1 MTFDTNPA
9 PRFSSADQRSSPQQ
23 QPKRGSRANQNEQ
36 CEPLAIVGIG
46 CRLPGEA
53 NDWQSFWQLLE
64 EGRDAITETPADRWS
79 TAKFFQPGDAAPGK
93 LLSRWGGHVTDI
105 AGFDPRAFGIS
116 PREAALMDPQQRML
130 LEVAWRA
137 IEDAGTPPSRI
148 DGRDVGVFIGISSFD
163 HAVASL
169 SFRDRG
175 VLTPYSNTGGSSSI
189 AANRIS
195 YCFDLRGPSLAVDTA
210 CSSSLVAVHLACES
224 IRRGESRMALA
235 GGVNALLM
243 PDFTV
248 AFSQLGVLS
257 PDGRCKTF
265 DAAANG
271 YVRGEGAGMVLIKPL
286 QDALNDGDLIYAV
299 IRSTASNQDGRTPGL
314 TVPSGDAQQQLIR
327 EACRKAG
334 VAPAEI
340 GYVEAHGTGTP
351 VGDPIEANAIGSV
364 VGQGRPADSPCLIGS
379 VKTNIGHLEAAAG
392 IASLIKAALMVYHRR
407 IPAHLHLQQ
416 ANPAI
421 DFEQLGLAVPITSRD
436 WTVTTASGQAARR
449 IAGVNGFGYGGANA
463 HVLLEEPPAATT
475 SPRRDPA
482 SEWVS
487 EPLLVPLAARSHKA
501 LAASA
506 GLLADWLERAGR
518 TVSLPDVAAFLA
530 HRRSGGP
537 VRDHLV
543 VNDRADLIDKLRQL
557 ADGADRPAAG
567 KRTAAPDPAELA
579 FVFSGQGPQWW
590 GMGRRLFAS
599 SGSFRRVI
607 ERCGAEFSRYG
618 DWSLVE
624 ELLRDEADS
633 RLQLTR
639 FAQPAIF
646 AVQVGIAAVWKQ
658 WGIEPAACVGHSV
671 GEIAAAH
678 VAGGLSFTEA
688 CRVAFHRGRT
698 MDLASSQGGMLA
710 VGLSRDELKAWL
722 PDENGPVGIAAVNGP
737 TSLTLSGP
745 AAAIAAL
752 AEKLEAAGVFC
763 RRLAVE
769 YAFHSPLMEPVREE
783 LLVSLADLS
792 PTATSLPL
800 FSTVTGGL
808 IDGTALGADYWW
820 QNVRQPVL
828 FADAMACVATTG
840 KTLAIEIGPHP
851 VLAYS
856 INECFEAAEATVET
870 LPSLR
875 RDTDDVATML
885 ASLGRLHTLGL
896 PIDLGRL
903 HPRPHRRLPLPPE
916 PFLTQRLREESPE
929 ARESRAA
936 RSLHP
941 LLGDRTEAPTA
952 RWECRVDLRLQRYLG
967 DHLVRGACV
976 HPAAGYLEAAIAA
989 AGELA
994 DDAVATVRLERL
1006 VLRLACLHDEAA
1018 PRWLACSHRPDRR
1031 SLHFAQRGVA
1041 DSDWSELASV
1051 TIATATGPVPPLAG
1065 DLDEVS
1071 HRCAEAFTGARLY
1084 AYCRRLGL
1092 DYGEQFRGITTGR
1105 RRSGECLADVF
1116 LPPQAAAEIER
1127 YRIHPALLDACF
1139 HGMIAADRDFDH
1151 TVSGLYLPREIGTV
1165 HFMAAPGA
1173 TATVHVQ
1180 ITDRSDE
1187 RIVADLDI
1195 RGADGRLCLA
1205 IRGFISD
1212 RVAGS
1217 EPDETTADLV
1227 YRLDWVKQAAA
1238 KAAAAETA
1246 EPACWLLFADTGGRG
1261 DRLAEQLTAAGDS
1274 CILVRPGDRFAANDD
1289 GSFALNPDSRA
1300 DFAELLRAIAEAAI
1314 GGVIYCWALDAPT
1327 TSGLTSSQLRA
1338 STLLSCRGPLHL
1350 IQAWEAEGP
1359 EGQLPCFF
1367 VTAGG
1372 QTIEA
1377 ADAQHVEV
1385 AQTPLIGMGRV
1396 IASEYGRLR
1405 TRLVDIAGAADA
1417 TALAALVHEL
1427 HRDDAEDEVLL
1438 REDDRWVRR
1447 FIPHT
1452 DAVACPAACRQL
1464 PGRLEAAATAG
1475 VEDLSHRLFHPGP
1488 VGPGEVEIAVHA
1500 AGLNFSDVMKALALY
1515 PGLPPGRPVLGSEC
1529 SGVITRVGPGVTD
1542 WQPGDEVIAVAPGA
1556 FATHVVVAT
1565 ELVARKPR
1573 NLSHQ
1578 QAAALPI
1585 AFLTAIHALHECAR
1599 IRAGESVLI
1608 HSASGG
1614 VGLAAMQLVRL
1625 AGGRVLAT
1633 AGSEEK
1639 RAFVREQGAEQVFDS
1654 RSLGFADEARRQS
1667 GRIDAILNSLPGE
1680 AIPRGIEALA
1690 IGGRF
1695 LEIGKRD
1702 IYADEALGLYAF
1714 RNNIAFFGI
1723 DLDQLFKRQPA
1734 RMGELLRSLPERFE
1748 SGELKPLPVTVHP
1761 AAEAVAAF
1769 RDMRQARHIGKL
1781 VIDSSTPPVA
1791 VRPPEPGQFQCDPN
1805 ASYWVAGGLG
1815 GFGLEVAR
1823 WLAEQGAGTLILG
1836 GRSLQVSAAAAATI
1850 AAIEASGT
1858 RVRLL
1863 PADITRPEDVR
1874 RVLATIAAE
1883 EKPLKGIFHTA
1894 MVLEDRLLVDLDHE
1908 TLDRVLWPKLL
1919 GGWNLHRESLGLD
1932 LDQFVLFSS
1941 LSSVFGHAGQANYAA
1956 ANAALDGLAHYRRG
1970 LGLPATV
1977 INWGHL
1983 GEVGYLSQRD
1993 ELAARLERQGVLSF
2007 TVQQAM
2013 DCLAHAIT
2021 SHETQLSVLRMDWTR
2036 WRGLGI
2042 TDNVPPKF
2050 AHLLRSVGT
2059 ADGGETTTT
2068 ISPETLRAAAP
2079 AERRRLVEI
2088 TVRAKTASLLGTD
2101 PESLEADRPLLELGL
2116 DSLMAVEL
2124 RNWIDNQT
2132 GVNLPMAA
2140 VMRSPGVTAVTQ
2152 QICRELSDGAVDE
2165 TTEQPLSDR
2174 ADAQPPGPVIFP
2186 MAAGQR
2192 GLWTAFR
2199 RAPTGTAYNVFLP
2212 TRIRSPLDIDALR
2225 ATMNLAA
2232 NRHESLRTTFGENG
2246 GEMLQRVHPSLPPE
2260 FTVHD
2265 ATGLDPDAVREL
2277 AAADAQRPF
2286 DLERGPLLR
2295 VTAYRLAADDWVVLT
2310 TTHHIAVDFWS
2321 LILLLGEIAAGYAA
2335 QATGQPQVLPPAAN
2349 NYAEFVHR
2357 QQKLL
2362 ASERVPELRTFWQ
2375 EQLADMPTTLDLPL
2389 DHPRPTRFTG
2399 RAGSAS
2405 LTISPVASAAVT
2417 SLAAAVGVTP
2427 SAVMLAA
2434 VKVLLARFS
2443 GQSSFLIGM
2452 PFSGRSQRR
2461 FEDTVG
2467 FFINMLPIPARLND
2481 SPSFRS
2487 LVERTGDTLMAALE
2501 HEDYPFAAI
2510 VADARCGFD
2519 PGRSPLFQVS
2529 CTFEKSHRRGETGR
2543 AGFLFPDRA
2552 EVVSFAG
2559 LRQESFPVPQQA
2571 CVHDLEFVFEQADDG
2586 YRGVLHFCQD
2596 LFGDETV
2603 ANLARCLEGL
2613 VAALTENPDSP
2624 LSDVAWPVVPSLPKP
2639 AKCPPGTLKNLL
2651 RPVSDRQPEQPAFLI
2666 GDQQWTYRDLS
2677 HLSSAVSRKLV
2688 AAGLGGDD
2696 LVPVVADRR
2705 QGMLATVAT
2714 MLAGAAVLPVDAE
2727 QPAAQLADL
2736 ISNTNAKAIIT
2747 AGAPQTPQAVGLEL
2761 PVIDITEL
2769 EQRSCSGTTTPRLH
2783 PGSPE
2788 RKRRDTQC
2796 THSHASTADRLSL
2809 PQPTSDDLAYC
2820 ITTSGSTGQ
2829 PKGVLVEQGA
2839 ITNLLTWRQQVM
2851 PARPG
2856 DRMLLLFSH
2865 QFDAAL
2871 GTTLATL
2878 AAGGTVVVAEDEAP
2892 RDIARLIDQL
2902 IRDRI
2907 SILPVIPSLLQ
2918 LLIEH
2923 PRFGE
2928 CPWLRQIWCGG
2939 EALSPALAEA
2949 VARLPGVTLWNCY
2962 GPTETTV
2969 EAAVWQVEADAC
2981 RGRARLPIGQ
2991 PAAGAGLMVVD
3002 DHLRPL
3008 PDGLPGELVV
3018 IGPGLARGYLG
3029 QPELTADRF
3038 VMLPGAAGRTAEPIR
3053 GYRTGDR
3060 CRRLADGN
3068 FEFLGRL
3075 DEQVKLRGYRVEL
3088 GEIEICL
3095 RSYQAVTE
3103 AAVKPI
3109 AVGTPE
3115 ARLAAF
3121 VVIDP
3126 ESDATETEDSIVS
3139 RLHRHLAARLPAWK
3153 RPATVDLIDTI
3164 PTTASGKVDRARLPE
3179 PTASHPELAGVESP
3193 HTPLQQHLA
3202 DCWRETLG
3210 LTTVGI
3216 RENFFDLGGTSL
3228 QAAVLAARLSS
3239 DLGVEV
3245 PTVLFFD
3252 LTDIAAIARRL
3263 AELHPAAV
3271 KARFGPDSLA
3281 TTEADDDSHPLVVSL
3296 KPDGSLPPLF
3306 MVHPPGGIVVCYA
3319 ALARQLDPD
3328 RPLIGIRSRGL
3339 HGEEDLP
3346 TSLEAL
3352 AADYVTAIRVTQPAG
3367 PYLVGG
3373 WSLGGVI
3380 ASEVVRQ
3387 LLVAGETVDRLLL
3400 LDSALP
3406 EGSHEADGKT
3416 GREYGLELGL
3426 SELGDLPAAEQL
3438 PVLYEHARKLGLIEE
3453 TAPKE
3458 LVARMLGDL
3467 HRLFAHHA
3475 RLCSSYQPRKLA
3487 VDAVLFRP
3495 RETPAEL
3502 AEPADRGWGRL
3513 LRSVGVREVPGH
3525 HHSMVAP
3532 PHVTALAAAIDE
3544 ALAEAGVSS

>member
-1 MTFDTNPA
+1 MTFDTNPT
-9 PRFSSADQRSSPQQ
+9 PRFGSADQRSSSQKQ
-23 QPKRGSRANQNEQ
+23 TRASRGKRNEPS
-36 CEPLAIVGIG
+36 EPLAIVGIG
-46 CRLPGEA
+46 CRLPGGA

-64 EGRDAITETPADRWS
+64 EGRDAITETPEDRWS

-105 AGFDPRAFGIS
+105 DAFDPRAFGIS

-137 IEDAGTPPSRI
+137 IEDAGTSPSLI
-148 DGRDVGVFIGISSFD
+148 DGRDVGVFVGISSFD
-163 HAVASL
+163 HAVATL

-175 VLTPYSNTGGSSSI
+175 VITPYSNTGGSSSI

-195 YCFDLRGPSLAVDTA
+195 YCFDLHGPSLAVDTA

-271 YVRGEGAGMVLIKPL
+271 YVRSEGAGMVLIKPL
-286 QDALNDGDLIYAV
+286 RDALADGDLIYAV

-314 TVPSGDAQQQLIR
+314 TVPSGDAQQQLIH

-334 VAPAEI
+334 VTPAEI

-364 VGQGRPADSPCLIGS
+364 VGEGRPADSPCLIGS

-407 IPAHLHLQQ
+407 IPAHLHLKQ

-421 DFEQLGLAVPITSRD
+421 DFKRLGLAVPTTSRD
-436 WTVTTASGQAARR
+436 WTVTAASGRPARR

-487 EPLLVPLAARSHKA
+487 EPLLVPLAARSQKA
-501 LAASA
+501 LTASA
-506 GLLADWLERAGR
+506 GLLADWLEGAGR

-530 HRRSGGP
+530 HRRADGP
-537 VRDHLV
+537 VRDHV
-543 VNDRADLIDKLRQL
+543 VATDRADLASTLRQL
-557 ADGADRPAAG
+557 AASSSQATANKRPARPQAS
-567 KRTAAPDPAELA
+567 ELV

-646 AVQVGIAAVWKQ
+646 AIQVGIAAVWKQ

-678 VAGGLSFTEA
+678 VAGALSFNEA
-688 CRVAFHRGRT
+688 CQVAFHRGRT

-710 VGLSRDELKAWL
+710 VGLSRDELRAWL
-722 PDENGPVGIAAVNGP
+722 PEDDGPVGIAAVNGP

-745 AAAIAAL
+745 ADAIATL
-752 AEKLEAAGVFC
+752 AEQLETAGVFC
-763 RRLAVE
+763 RRLSVE

-783 LLVSLADLS
+783 LLASLADLS
-792 PTATSLPL
+792 PTATSVPL

-808 IDGTALGADYWW
+808 IDGGDVGAKYWW

-851 VLAYS
+851 VLSYA
-856 INECFEAAEATVET
+856 INECFQAAGVAVET

-875 RDTDDVATML
+875 RDADDVATML
-885 ASLGRLHTLGL
+885 DSLGRLHTLGL
-896 PIDLGRL
+896 PIDFSRL
-903 HPRPHRRLPLPPE
+903 HPRPHRRLPVPPE

-929 ARESRAA
+929 ARESRKA

-952 RWECRVDLRLQRYLG
+952 RWECRVDLRLQRYLS

-994 DDAVATVRLERL
+994 EDTDAPVRLERL
-1006 VLRLACLHDEAA
+1006 VLRQACLHDEAN

-1031 SLHFAQRGVA
+1031 SLSFAHRGVA
-1041 DSDWSELASV
+1041 DSDWSDLASV
-1051 TIATATGPVPPLAG
+1051 TIATATGPVPPLAD
-1065 DLDEVS
+1065 DLDAVS
-1071 HRCAEAFTGARLY
+1071 RRCNEAFGGERLY
-1084 AYCRRLGL
+1084 AYCHRLGL
-1092 DYGEQFRGITTGR
+1092 DYGEQFRGLTAGR
-1105 RRSGECLADVF
+1105 RRSGECLADVA
-1116 LPPQAAAEIER
+1116 LPPQTAADVAR
-1127 YRIHPALLDACF
+1127 YRVHPALLDACF
-1139 HGMIAADRDFDH
+1139 HGMITADRDFDH
-1151 TVSGLYLPREIGTV
+1151 TVSGLYLPREIGAV
-1165 HFMAAPGA
+1165 HCVASPGT

-1180 ITDRSDE
+1180 ITDRSDD

-1195 RGADGRLCLA
+1195 RGADGSLCLA

-1227 YRLDWVKQAAA
+1227 YRLDWVRQEPDAVAEAAA
-1238 KAAAAETA
+1238 
-1246 EPACWLLFADTGGRG
+1246 PVCWLLFAERSGRG
-1261 DRLAEQLTAAGDS
+1261 DQLAKRLTAAGDR
-1274 CILVRPGDRFAANDD
+1274 CVTVRPGERFATHDD
-1289 GSFALNPDSRA
+1289 GNFTLNPDSRA
-1300 DFAELLRAIAEAAI
+1300 DFAELLQAVASEPI
-1314 GGVIYCWALDAPT
+1314 GGVIYCWALDAT
-1327 TSGLTSSQLRA
+1327 KVHCLTPSQLRV

-1350 IQAWEAEGP
+1350 VQAWEEAGP
-1359 EGQLPCFF
+1359 EGRLPCFF

-1372 QTIEA
+1372 QTLEA
-1377 ADAQHVEV
+1377 VAEAIEV

-1405 TRLVDIAGAADA
+1405 TRLIDIPAAADA
-1417 TALAALVHEL
+1417 AALAALVEEL
-1427 HRDDAEDEVLL
+1427 HRDDTEDEVLL
-1438 REDDRWVRR
+1438 RNGDRWVRR
-1447 FIPHT
+1447 FVPHQ
-1452 DAVACPAACRQL
+1452 DADACRAASNQL
-1464 PGRLEAAATAG
+1464 PARLEAAATAG
-1475 VEDLSHRLFHPGP
+1475 VEDLGHRLFHPRP
-1488 VGPGEVEIAVHA
+1488 IGPGEVEIAVHA
-1500 AGLNFSDVMKALALY
+1500 AGLNFSDVMKALDLY

-1529 SGVITRVGPGVTD
+1529 SGVITRVGSEVTD
-1542 WQPGDEVIAVAPGA
+1542 WHPGDEVIAVAPGA
-1556 FATHVVVAT
+1556 FATHVVVGT
-1565 ELVARKPR
+1565 DLVARKPR

-1578 QAAALPI
+1578 QAAAVPI

-1608 HSASGG
+1608 HAASGG
-1614 VGLAAMQLVRL
+1614 VGLAAMQLVQL
-1625 AGGRVLAT
+1625 AGGRILAT
-1633 AGSEEK
+1633 AGSEVK
-1639 RAFVREQGAEQVFDS
+1639 RAFVREQGAELVLDS
-1654 RSLGFADEARRQS
+1654 RSLSFADEARRQT
-1667 GRIDAILNSLPGE
+1667 GGVDAILNSLPGE

-1723 DLDQLFKRQPA
+1723 DLDQLFKQRPA

-1781 VIDSSTPPVA
+1781 VIDYSTPPVA
-1791 VRPPEPGQFQCDPN
+1791 VRPPEPGQFHCDPN

-1823 WLAEQGAGTLILG
+1823 WLARQGAGTLILG
-1836 GRSLQVSAAAAATI
+1836 GRSLQVSAEAAATI
-1850 AAIEASGT
+1850 AAIEAAGT

-1894 MVLEDRLLVDLDHE
+1894 MVLEDRLLVDLDHN

-1919 GGWNLHRESLGLD
+1919 GGWNLHQETLGLD

-1956 ANAALDGLAHYRRG
+1956 ANAALDGLAHHRRA

-1983 GEVGYLSQRD
+1983 GEVGYLSRRD

-2013 DCLAHAIT
+2013 DCLAHALT
-2021 SHETQLSVLRMDWTR
+2021 SLETQLSVLRMDWTL

-2050 AHLLRSVGT
+2050 AHLLRSATTGT
-2059 ADGGETTTT
+2059 SGETPTT
-2068 ISPETLRAAAP
+2068 ISPEALRAAAP
-2079 AERRRLVEI
+2079 AERRRLVEA

-2140 VMRSPGVTAVTQ
+2140 VLRGGGVTAVTA
-2152 QICRELSDGAVDE
+2152 QICQELGDGPAEIPDE
-2165 TTEQPLSDR
+2165 ATAEQP
-2174 ADAQPPGPVIFP
+2174 AHPQPTPSRPAGPRTFP
-2186 MAAGQR
+2186 MSAGQR
-2192 GLWTAFR
+2192 GLWTAYR
-2199 RAPTGTAYNVFLP
+2199 RDPTDTAYNVFLP
-2212 TRIRSPLDIDALR
+2212 TRVRSALDIDALQ
-2225 ATMNLAA
+2225 ATMQLVVS
-2232 NRHESLRTTFGENG
+2232 RHESLRTTFRETA
-2246 GEMLQRVHPSLPPE
+2246 GEMQQHVHASLPPE
-2260 FTVHD
+2260 CSVHD
-2265 ATGLDPDAVREL
+2265 VSGLDAEDVREL

-2295 VTAYRLAADDWVVLT
+2295 VTAYRLAADDWVVLA

-2321 LILLLGEIAAGYAA
+2321 LILLLGEIATGYAA
-2335 QATGQPQVLPPAAN
+2335 RTTGQPLQLPAAAN
-2349 NYAEFVHR
+2349 NYDEFVHR
-2357 QQKLL
+2357 QQELL
-2362 ASERVPELRTFWQ
+2362 AGDRAAALQAFWQ
-2375 EQLADMPTTLDLPL
+2375 EQLADLPTVLDLPL
-2389 DHPRPTRFTG
+2389 DYPRPPRFTG
-2399 RAGSAS
+2399 RAGSES
-2405 LTISPVASAAVT
+2405 LTFSAQTSAAIGT
-2417 SLAAAVGVTP
+2417 LATAVGVTP

-2434 VKVLLARFS
+2434 VELLLGRFS
-2443 GQSSFLIGM
+2443 GQSRFLIGM
-2452 PFSGRSQRR
+2452 PFSGRSRR
-2461 FEDTVG
+2461 QFEDTVG
-2467 FFINMLPIPARLND
+2467 FFVNMLPIPTRLD
-2481 SPSFRS
+2481 GGGSFRD
-2487 LVERTGDTLMAALE
+2487 LVKQTGDTVMGALE
-2501 HEDYPFAAI
+2501 HEAYPFAAI
-2510 VADARCGFD
+2510 VADSRCGFY
-2519 PGRSPLFQVS
+2519 PSRSPLFQVS
-2529 CTFEKSHRRGETGR
+2529 CTFEKSHRRDEAGR

-2552 EVVSFAG
+2552 EAVNFAG
-2559 LRQESFPVPQQA
+2559 LHQESFPVPQQT
-2571 CVHDLEFVFEQADDG
+2571 CVHDLEFVFEQADAG
-2586 YRGVLHFCQD
+2586 YRGVVHFCRD
-2596 LFGDETV
+2596 LFTAETI
-2603 ANLARCLEGL
+2603 AGLARCLEDL
-2613 VAALTENPDSP
+2613 ATILTDHPDRP
-2624 LSDVAWPVVPSLPKP
+2624 LATVSWPVTTSLP
-2639 AKCPPGTLKNLL
+2639 PPQPRPQVTVMDLL
-2651 RPVSDRQPEQPAFLI
+2651 SPVIDQQAEQPAFVI
-2666 GDQQWTYRDLS
+2666 GDRTWTYRDLS
-2677 HLSSAVSRKLV
+2677 GLSQAVSRAGA
-2688 AAGLGGDD
+2688 AAGLSVCE
-2696 LVPVVADRR
+2696 LVPVVGDRR

-2714 MLAGAAVLPVDAE
+2714 LLAGAAPLPVDAE
-2727 QPAAQLADL
+2727 QPAAPLADL
-2736 ISNTNAKAIIT
+2736 VAEAEAKLVIT
-2747 AGAPQTPQAVGLEL
+2747 AGGSAGAML
-2761 PVIDITEL
+2761 
-2769 EQRSCSGTTTPRLH
+2769 SSGTIPQIDFAALASASVATPEND
-2783 PGSPE
+2783 G
-2788 RKRRDTQC
+2788 
-2796 THSHASTADRLSL
+2796 L
-2809 PQPTSDDLAYC
+2809 PQPTSTDLAYC
-2820 ITTSGSTGQ
+2820 IMTSGSTGR

-2839 ITNLLTWRQQVM
+2839 IANLLSWRQQQLTVA
-2851 PARPG
+2851 PD
-2856 DRMLLLFSH
+2856 DRMLLVFSH

-2878 AAGGTVVVAEDEAP
+2878 AGGGTVVIADEDAP
-2892 RDIARLIDQL
+2892 SDLNRLIDQL
-2902 IRDRI
+2902 IRDEI
-2907 SILPVIPSLLQ
+2907 SILPIIPSLLQ

-2923 PRFGE
+2923 PRFAE
-2928 CPWLRQIWCGG
+2928 CRWLRQIWCGG
-2939 EALSPALAEA
+2939 EALPPALAEA

-2969 EAAVWQVEADAC
+2969 EAAVWRIEAAAC
-2981 RGRARLPIGQ
+2981 RGRSRLPIGQ
-2991 PAAGAGLMVVD
+2991 PAAGAGLVVVD
-3002 DHLRPL
+3002 DNLQPL

-3018 IGPGLARGYLG
+3018 TGPGLARGYLG
-3029 QPELTADRF
+3029 QPELTTARF
-3038 VMLPGAAGRTAEPIR
+3038 VMLPGPAGSQAEPLR

-3060 CRRLADGN
+3060 CRRLADGSY
-3068 FEFLGRL
+3068 EFLGRL
-3075 DEQVKLRGYRVEL
+3075 DDQVKLRGYRVEL
-3088 GEIEICL
+3088 EEIEACL
-3095 RSYQAVTE
+3095 RSHPAVTA
-3103 AAVKPI
+3103 AAVKLV
-3109 AVGTPE
+3109 AGGTPD

-3121 VVIDP
+3121 VVVDQPGEIAGP
-3126 ESDATETEDSIVS
+3126 ENPVISQ
-3139 RLHRHLAARLPAWK
+3139 LHRQLAAHLPTWK
-3153 RPATVDLIDTI
+3153 RPATIELIAML
-3164 PTTASGKVDRARLPE
+3164 PTTASGKVDRAGLPE
-3179 PTASHPELAGVESP
+3179 PAASQLESASVEPPE
-3193 HTPLQQHLA
+3193 TPLHQHLA
-3202 DCWRETLG
+3202 DSWQETLG
-3210 LTTVGI
+3210 LPTVGI
-3216 RENFFDLGGTSL
+3216 NESFFDLGGTSL
-3228 QAAVLAARLSS
+3228 QAALLAARLSS

-3252 LTDIAAIARRL
+3252 LPDIAAIARRL
-3263 AELHPAAV
+3263 GELHPAAV
-3271 KARFGPDSLA
+3271 RARFGPESLVSSDA
-3281 TTEADDDSHPLVVSL
+3281 RDEGHPLVVPL
-3296 KPDGSLPPLF
+3296 KPAGSLPPLF

-3319 ALARQLDPD
+3319 ALARQIDPD
-3328 RPLIGIRSRGL
+3328 RPLVGIRSRGL

-3346 TSLEAL
+3346 QSLEAM
-3352 AADYVTAIRVTQPAG
+3352 AADYVAAIRATQPAG
-3367 PYLVGG
+3367 PYLIGG

-3387 LLVAGETVDRLLL
+3387 LLAAGETVERLLL

-3406 EGSHEADGKT
+3406 EGSGETDARA

-3426 SELGDLPAAEQL
+3426 RELGDLPAAEQL
-3438 PVLYEHARKLGLIEE
+3438 PFLYDHARQLGLIEE
-3453 TAPKE
+3453 TAPE
-3458 LVARMLGDL
+3458 ALVAKVLAEL
-3467 HRLFAHHA
+3467 QRLFAHHA
-3475 RLCSSYQPRKLA
+3475 QLCGSYQPQALA

-3495 RETPAEL
+3495 QETPVEM
-3502 AEPADRGWGRL
+3502 AEPADRGWSRL
-3513 LRSVGVREVPGH
+3513 LRSVEVCEVPGH
-3525 HHSMVAP
+3525 HHSMVAL
-3532 PHVTALAAAIDE
+3532 PHVSALAAAIDE
-3544 ALAEAGVSS
+3544 ALAGAVISS